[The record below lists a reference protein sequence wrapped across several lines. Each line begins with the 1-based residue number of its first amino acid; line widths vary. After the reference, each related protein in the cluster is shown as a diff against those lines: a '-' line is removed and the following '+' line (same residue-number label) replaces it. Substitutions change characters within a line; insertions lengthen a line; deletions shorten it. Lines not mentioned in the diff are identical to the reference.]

1 MTVMTCKKALTSLMI
16 ILFVQLGHAQ
26 LDRYKYIV
34 VPLQFEGFKKVNQFR
49 TSTLVKYLFS
59 QEGFNVVYDDKIPSD
74 LATKPCSG
82 LKVRLV
88 DDSSLFLTKIKIAL
102 EDCYGQVVF
111 ETPEGKSKVKEF
123 EPAYREA
130 IEGAFAVLVGTG
142 YSYNPSTTPLE
153 GGNAPPPTQAERLLN
168 PPPKEDPVALETA
181 PAVVAVEKAVAE
193 DKEAQAPELWYAQ
206 PLDNG
211 FQLVDSHP
219 KVQMKL
225 VKTTQENTYIAMV
238 DDAPM
243 GMVYQKEGQWWHEY
257 YEEGKVQL
265 RKLRI
270 KF

>member
-1 MTVMTCKKALTSLMI
+1 MTVMTWKKPIAALF
-16 ILFVQLGHAQ
+16 ILLFAQLGHSQ

-34 VPLQFEGFKKVNQFR
+34 VPMQFEGFKKVNQYR
-49 TSTLVKYLFS
+49 TSTLVKYLFA
-59 QEGFNVVYDDKIPSD
+59 QEGFNVVYDDKIPAD

-111 ETPEGKSKVKEF
+111 ETPEGKSKIKEY

-130 IEGAFAVLVGTG
+130 IEGAFVVLVGTG
-142 YSYNPSTTPLE
+142 YSYNPSEESAGAGPP
-153 GGNAPPPTQAERLLN
+153 PPPTQAERLLN
-168 PPPKEDPVALETA
+168 PPPAKEEPAAVTAAAAAAAETTIQ
-181 PAVVAVEKAVAE
+181 E
-193 DKEAQAPELWYAQ
+193 DTGAQSPELLYAQ
-206 PLDNG
+206 PVDNG
-211 FQLVDSHP
+211 FQLVDSSP
-219 KVQMKL
+219 KLRMKL
-225 VKTTQENTYIAMV
+225 VKTTQDDTYIAMV
-238 DDAPM
+238 DGAPM

-257 YEEGKVQL
+257 YEEGKVRL

>member
-1 MTVMTCKKALTSLMI
+1 MSVMTWKKPLISLLLI
-16 ILFVQLGHAQ
+16 FFVQLGHAQ

-34 VPLQFEGFKKVNQFR
+34 VPLQFEGFKMENQFR
-49 TSTLVKYLFS
+49 TSTLIKYLFT
-59 QEGFNVVYDDKIPSD
+59 QEGFNVVYDDKIPGD

-88 DDSSLFLTKIKIAL
+88 DNSSMLATRVKLAL

-111 ETPEGKSKVKEF
+111 ETPEGKSKLKEF

-130 IEGAFAVLVGTG
+130 IEGAFTVLVGTG
-142 YSYNPSTTPLE
+142 YSYNPSETRDDVGPP
-153 GGNAPPPTQAERLLN
+153 PPPTQAERLLN
-168 PPPKEDPVALETA
+168 PPPGKAE
-181 PAVVAVEKAVAE
+181 PAAVGAAAAVAVEKAATTEADAE
-193 DKEAQAPELWYAQ
+193 APELWYAQ
-206 PLDNG
+206 PVDNG
-211 FQLVDSHP
+211 FQLVDSGP

-225 VKTTQENTYIAMV
+225 VKTTQEHTFIAMV
-238 DDAPM
+238 NDAPM

>member
-1 MTVMTCKKALTSLMI
+1 MNLKKTLTFLLL
-16 ILFVQLGHAQ
+16 ILLVQLGHAQ

-34 VPLQFEGFKKVNQFR
+34 VPMQFEGFKKVNQFR
-49 TSTLVKYLFS
+49 TSTLVKYLFTR
-59 QEGFNVVYDDKIPSD
+59 EGFNVVYDDKIPAD
-74 LATKPCSG
+74 LASRPCSA

-111 ETPEGKSKVKEF
+111 ETPEGKSKIKEY

-130 IEGAFAVLVGTG
+130 IEGAFDVLVGTG
-142 YSYNPSTTPLE
+142 YSYNPSEKEPAE
-153 GGNAPPPTQAERLLN
+153 GPVAPPTQAERLLD
-168 PPPKEDPVALETA
+168 PPP
-181 PAVVAVEKAVAE
+181 VEKEPAAVTAAAAAVAAE
-193 DKEAQAPELWYAQ
+193 KVVEETEAAELWYAQ
-206 PLDNG
+206 AVDNG
-211 FQLVDSHP
+211 FQLVDSSP

-225 VKTTQENTYIAMV
+225 VKTTQEDTYIAMV

-243 GMVYQKEGQWWHEY
+243 GMVYKKEGQWWHEY
-257 YEEGKVQL
+257 YEEGKVRL

>member
-1 MTVMTCKKALTSLMI
+1 MSAMSWKKPLISLML
-16 ILFVQLGHAQ
+16 ILFVHLGHAQ

-34 VPLQFEGFKKVNQFR
+34 VPLQFEGFKKENQFR
-49 TSTLVKYLFS
+49 TSTLIKYLFTR
-59 QEGFNVVYDDKIPSD
+59 EGYNVIYDDKIPAD
-74 LATKPCSG
+74 LASKPCSG

-88 DDSSLFLTKIKIAL
+88 DSSSLLLTRIKLAL

-111 ETPEGKSKVKEF
+111 ETPEGTSKLKEF

-130 IEGAFAVLVGTG
+130 IEGAFDVLVGTG
-142 YSYNPSTTPLE
+142 YSYNPSEAPAE
-153 GGNAPPPTQAERLLN
+153 GGPPPPPTQAERLLN
-168 PPPKEDPVALETA
+168 PPPGKTEPI
-181 PAVVAVEKAVAE
+181 AVAAAGVAAQKTTE
-193 DKEAQAPELWYAQ
+193 GEKEAEAPELWYAQ
-206 PLDNG
+206 PVDNG
-211 FQLVDSHP
+211 FQLVDSSP

-257 YEEGKVQL
+257 YEEGEVQL

>member
-1 MTVMTCKKALTSLMI
+1 MTWKKTLTSLLI

-34 VPLQFEGFKKVNQFR
+34 VPLQFEGFKKENQFR
-49 TSTLVKYLFS
+49 TSTLVKHLFS
-59 QEGFNVVYDDKIPSD
+59 REGFNVVYDDKIPPD

-82 LKVRLV
+82 LRVRLV

-111 ETPEGKSKVKEF
+111 ETPEGKSKVKEY
-123 EPAYREA
+123 ELAYREA
-130 IEGAFAVLVGTG
+130 IEGAFTVLVGTG
-142 YSYNPSTTPLE
+142 YTYNPSETPVE
-153 GGNAPPPTQAERLLN
+153 GRNAPPPTQAERLLN
-168 PPPKEDPVALETA
+168 PPASKGESA
-181 PAVVAVEKAVAE
+181 AVEAAAAAVAVERVTTAERVAE
-193 DKEAQAPELWYAQ
+193 VPEIWYAQ
-206 PLDNG
+206 PVENG
-211 FQLVDSHP
+211 FQLVDSSP

-243 GMVYQKEGQWWHEY
+243 GMVYMKEGQWWHEY